1 MNRSMATNRFTLNNN
16 CNLRD
21 AYTNQLFN
29 QPSLTERVR
38 EQLEQENHPDSQDER
53 VDNDEM
59 EVDFD
64 PAPPPPFNPF
74 LEPTPG
80 DDSRDDDSTLPVKFL
95 NKRQRF
101 EEMKKKLPDNLPTPE
116 SYVYTNSMSAQATA
130 YVELLQICQKHGASK
145 TMFDEIATWATEWT
159 EKDPNVFKVKNKAQ
173 KWTAGPRL

>member
-1 MNRSMATNRFTLNNN
+1 MNRSMATNRFTLDNN

-53 VDNDEM
+53 VDDDEMEM
-59 EVDFD
+59 EVDFN

-80 DDSRDDDSTLPVKFL
+80 EDSRDDDNTLPVKFL
-95 NKRQRF
+95 NIRDSDL
-101 EEMKKKLPDNLPTPE
+101 KK
-116 SYVYTNSMSAQATA
+116 
-130 YVELLQICQKHGASK
+130 
-145 TMFDEIATWATEWT
+145 
-159 EKDPNVFKVKNKAQ
+159 
-173 KWTAGPRL
+173 